1 VLTGAVADPKAW
13 RHAIGRRFRIG
24 PETGP
29 HRFVHQ
35 REAAADCVTIPTT
48 ACELQTSK
56 KLREE
61 FNVSQ
66 NTDRAKERLQRARSC
81 LRCRSPILDMLCMIF
96 AQAQTGSP
104 GPMPGGGIGSFFVP
118 LIFIFIIMYFVMI
131 RPQKKRQEQQQKLV
145 SSLKTGDRVVT
156 NAGIHG
162 LISNVKET
170 TVLVKVAD
178 NVKIEIDKSA
188 ITNVLKEA

>member
-1 VLTGAVADPKAW
+1 
-13 RHAIGRRFRIG
+13 
-24 PETGP
+24 
-29 HRFVHQ
+29 
-35 REAAADCVTIPTT
+35 
-48 ACELQTSK
+48 
-56 KLREE
+56 
-61 FNVSQ
+61 
-66 NTDRAKERLQRARSC
+66 
-81 LRCRSPILDMLCMIF
+81 
-96 AQAQTGSP
+96 
-104 GPMPGGGIGSFFVP
+104 MPGGGIGSFFVP

-131 RPQKKRQEQQQKLV
+131 RPQKKRQEQQQKLI
-145 SSLKTGDRVVT
+145 SALKTGDRVVT